1 MAASRLIAGLRITKQ
16 DEALLD
22 VVRPFFPD
30 ADSAGEL
37 AYRLWRRGLELT
49 LAELASVSVALP
61 PDLTEEILATLVA
74 PRLLLCL
81 PLLRRTGMLALLVAE
96 FAKLGAPLEL
106 TVSPLTADDIQVDA
120 AVAIVGLGGND
131 FL

>member
-22 VVRPFFPD
+22 IVRPFFPD

-49 LAELASVSVALP
+49 LAELASVGVALP

-74 PRLLLCL
+74 QRLLLCL
-81 PLLRRTGMLALLVAE
+81 PLLRRTGALALLGSE
-96 FAKLGAPLEL
+96 SAPAL
-106 TVSPLTADDIQVDA
+106 TMPTS
-120 AVAIVGLGGND
+120 
-131 FL
+131 

>member
-22 VVRPFFPD
+22 IVRPFFPD

-49 LAELASVSVALP
+49 LAELASVGVALP

-74 PRLLLCL
+74 QRLLLCL
-81 PLLRRTGMLALLVAE
+81 PLLRRTGALALLGSE
-96 FAKLGAPLEL
+96 SAPAL
-106 TVSPLTADDIQVDA
+106 TMPTSPPDGPADIDMAA
-120 AVAIVGLGGND
+120 AVTIAGMGGGD

>member
-16 DEALLD
+16 DEILLD

-49 LAELASVSVALP
+49 LAELASVGVARP

-74 PRLLLCL
+74 QRLLLCL
-81 PLLRRTGMLALLVAE
+81 PLLRRTGTLALLGIE
-96 FAKLGAPLEL
+96 SAPALAL
-106 TVSPLTADDIQVDA
+106 PLSPPDGPTDIDTAA
-120 AVAIVGLGGND
+120 AATIAGMGGGD